1 MMIKKHTDLLQY
13 FIGAIIIGL
22 IAWQLIGYLLPDRQP
37 EYTTASFMKA
47 ISDRSG
53 GTDQWNGLQKISF
66 SKKFQLIDSTGHI
79 EIDRKELHAYDFST
93 DTHRLVQWKSED
105 TTFTLTQKN
114 EVLFQSKNGKIDN
127 TVTQQALN
135 NKLNAATF
143 VLGLPYTLDTPNA
156 TLSYQGL
163 QLFEGANAH
172 ELKATFKNSEDVWR
186 LYYSED
192 TMDWLGYWVQTSDH
206 YSLVINDTMT
216 VVEGF
221 SLSRKRTSYR
231 TNAQKE
237 KLYLRASYS
246 YDNYSI
252 TP

>member
-1 MMIKKHTDLLQY
+1 MTTKKRNDVLQY
-13 FIGAIIIGL
+13 LIGALIIGI
-22 IAWQLIGYLLPDRQP
+22 IAWQLIGYLLPDKQP
-37 EYTTASFMKA
+37 EYTTTSFIKA
-47 ISDRSG
+47 ISDHSG
-53 GTDQWNGLQKISF
+53 GAANWKKMQKISF
-66 SKKFQLIDSTGHI
+66 SKKFQLLDSTGHI
-79 EIDRKELHAYDFST
+79 EIDRNELHAYDFSK
-93 DTHRLVQWKSED
+93 DTQRLIQWKLED

-114 EVLFQSKNGKIDN
+114 NVLFQSKNGKIDS
-127 TVTQQALN
+127 TMTQQALN

-143 VLGLPYTLDTPNA
+143 VLGLPYTLDTPSA

-163 QLFEGANAH
+163 QPFEGKNAH

-206 YSLVINDTMT
+206 YSLVVNDAMT
-216 VVEGF
+216 VIEGF
-221 SLSRKRTSYR
+221 TLSRKRTSYR

-246 YDNYSI
+246 YDNYKI